1 MPVKTKTQPLNQNQV
16 LISSFS
22 EFKEFKN
29 IDRATMMRIMEDV
42 FRSMVKRKFGT
53 DENFDIILNTEKG
66 DLEIWRNRE
75 IVEDDSEEL
84 GQPDKISLSEAQT
97 IEPDFEVGEEVSD
110 EIKLDDFGR
119 RAVLAA
125 RQTLVQR
132 VLELEKDNI
141 YKKYKD
147 RVGDIITGEVYQI
160 WKKEILVLDD
170 EGNELI
176 LPKNEQIPADFY
188 KKGDTL
194 KAVILRVEM
203 QNITP
208 RIVISR
214 TDPAFL
220 ARLMEMEV
228 PEIFDGLITIR
239 SIVREPGERAKVAV
253 ESYDDRID
261 PVGACVGMKGSR
273 IHGIVRELRNESI
286 DVINFTNNLELFIQ
300 RALSPAR
307 VVSLEINKDTNKA
320 VSYTHLTLPTN
331 REV

>member
-1 MPVKTKTQPLNQNQV
+1 MAVKTKPQPVNQNQV
-16 LISSFS
+16 LITSFS
-22 EFKEFKN
+22 EFKEFRN

-53 DENFDIILNTEKG
+53 DENFDVILNTEKG

-75 IVEDDSEEL
+75 IVENDSEEL
-84 GQPDKISLSEAQT
+84 GMPDKISLEEAQL

-110 EIKLDDFGR
+110 EIKLEDFGR

-132 VLELEKDNI
+132 ILELEKDNI

-188 KKGDTL
+188 KKGDAL

-208 RIVISR
+208 RIIISR

-228 PEIFDGLITIR
+228 PEIFDGLITIK

-261 PVGACVGMKGSR
+261 PVGACW
-273 IHGIVRELRNESI
+273 
-286 DVINFTNNLELFIQ
+286 
-300 RALSPAR
+300 A
-307 VVSLEINKDTNKA
+307 
-320 VSYTHLTLPTN
+320 
-331 REV
+331 

>member
-1 MPVKTKTQPLNQNQV
+1 MPVKAKTQPLNQNQV

-53 DENFDIILNTEKG
+53 DENFDVILNTEKG

-84 GQPDKISLSEAQT
+84 GQPDKISLTEART

-141 YKKYKD
+141 FKKYKD

-160 WKKEILVLDD
+160 WKKEMLVLDD

-208 RIVISR
+208 RIIISR

-253 ESYDDRID
+253 ESY
-261 PVGACVGMKGSR
+261 
-273 IHGIVRELRNESI
+273 
-286 DVINFTNNLELFIQ
+286 
-300 RALSPAR
+300 
-307 VVSLEINKDTNKA
+307 
-320 VSYTHLTLPTN
+320 
-331 REV
+331 